1 MQNLKLMQNIN
12 KDPQLTILN
21 IINTRWLSML
31 NIVYNLYQVIFLV
44 INILND
50 DIINAEHSKDKNK
63 AFQLVNALDLKF
75 IIIIIF
81 LADLMY
87 ILSKMIKT
95 FQYDHIDLSKV
106 KYSLKITISAI
117 EA

>member
-21 IINTRWLSML
+21 IINTRWLFMS
-31 NIVYNLYQVIFLV
+31 NVVHNLYQVIFSV
-44 INILND
+44 INALND
-50 DIINAEHSKDKNK
+50 DMINVEHFKNKDK
-63 AFQLVNALDLKF
+63 ASQLVNTLDLKF
-75 IIIIIF
+75 IITIIF